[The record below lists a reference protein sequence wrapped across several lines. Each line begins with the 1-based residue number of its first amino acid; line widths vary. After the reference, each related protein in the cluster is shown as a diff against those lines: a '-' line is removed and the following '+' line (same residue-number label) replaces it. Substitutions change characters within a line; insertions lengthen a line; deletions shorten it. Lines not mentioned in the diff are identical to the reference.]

1 LRPKISLFLPGFRR
15 KKEFSKSEAYGVR
28 HLGAIRHALY
38 LPEKRHIVRNIQVSG
53 KTSGL
58 IAAALSLNPRSGI
71 LKVMWRPRSL
81 VIWGLAGMA
90 FLSLPVRSQQS
101 ERIQGKQI
109 SQLQVP
115 SGAQP
120 QQNTSPPTNI
130 PQIPQSPPT
139 EEPPMVTVVLDP
151 AHGGADFGARGPTGL
166 AESDVVL
173 DFARAARIALE
184 AQRLRVLLTREGN
197 QDPTF
202 DARSAMING
211 LTHAIFISLHVS
223 SSGPVGTVRTY
234 YYLFSSNVTPTANP
248 AGGALP
254 QIATPQTLGAQL
266 THTGLIQWD
275 EAQRSSVDSSRQ
287 LAFLIQTVL
296 VQRFKGSP
304 DAPIAAPVRQLRTIK
319 APAIAIE
326 LSSIDV
332 TDAKRLDQMAQPLA
346 EAIGRAVAEF
356 HPPSAST
363 TTPSGAH

>member
-1 LRPKISLFLPGFRR
+1 M
-15 KKEFSKSEAYGVR
+15 
-28 HLGAIRHALY
+28 
-38 LPEKRHIVRNIQVSG
+38 
-53 KTSGL
+53 
-58 IAAALSLNPRSGI
+58 RSGI
-71 LKVMWRPRSL
+71 LKVMRRRRWL
-81 VIWGLAGMA
+81 VIWGLAGVT
-90 FLSLPVRSQQS
+90 LLTLPVRSQQA

-109 SQLQVP
+109 SQVQVP

-120 QQNTSPPTNI
+120 QQNTSPRTNI
-130 PQIPQSPPT
+130 PQVPQSAPT
-139 EEPPMVTVVLDP
+139 EEPPTLTVVLDP

-211 LTHAIFISLHVS
+211 LANAIFISLHVS
-223 SSGPVGTVRTY
+223 SSGPVGTARTY
-234 YYLFSSNVTPTANP
+234 YYVFPPNVTPALNSTA
-248 AGGALP
+248 GAP
-254 QIATPQTLGAQL
+254 SQTAIQPSGAKP
-266 THTGLIQWD
+266 TRTSLIQWD

-287 LAFLIQTVL
+287 LAFLVQTVL
-296 VQRFKGSP
+296 VQRFKDSP
-304 DAPIAAPVRQLRTIK
+304 DAPIAAPVRQLRTIA

-356 HPPSAST
+356 HPFSAPANA
-363 TTPSGAH
+363 PSGAH

>member
-1 LRPKISLFLPGFRR
+1 
-15 KKEFSKSEAYGVR
+15 
-28 HLGAIRHALY
+28 
-38 LPEKRHIVRNIQVSG
+38 
-53 KTSGL
+53 
-58 IAAALSLNPRSGI
+58 
-71 LKVMWRPRSL
+71 MWRPRLL
-81 VIWGLAGMA
+81 VIWGWAGVA
-90 FLSLPVRSQQS
+90 LLIFPVPSHQA

-120 QQNTSPPTNI
+120 QQNTSPPTNV
-130 PQIPQSPPT
+130 PQVTQSAPT
-139 EEPPMVTVVLDP
+139 EEPPTLTVVLDP

-197 QDPTF
+197 QDPTY

-211 LTHAIFISLHVS
+211 LTNAIFISLHVS

-234 YYLFSSNVTPTANP
+234 YYLFSSSVTPAVNP
-248 AGGALP
+248 A
-254 QIATPQTLGAQL
+254 TGAQL
-266 THTGLIQWD
+266 THTSLIQWD

-287 LAFLIQTVL
+287 LAFLVQTVL

-304 DAPIAAPVRQLRTIK
+304 DAPIAAPVRQLRTIT

-356 HPPSAST
+356 HPLSAAP

>member
-1 LRPKISLFLPGFRR
+1 
-15 KKEFSKSEAYGVR
+15 
-28 HLGAIRHALY
+28 
-38 LPEKRHIVRNIQVSG
+38 
-53 KTSGL
+53 
-58 IAAALSLNPRSGI
+58 
-71 LKVMWRPRSL
+71 MWRPRSL
-81 VIWGLAGMA
+81 VIWGLAGIA
-90 FLSLPVRSQQS
+90 FLTLPVRSQQI

-115 SGAQP
+115 SGSQP
-120 QQNTSPPTNI
+120 QQNAFPPTNV
-130 PQIPQSPPT
+130 PQIPQSAPT
-139 EEPPMVTVVLDP
+139 EEPPMLTIVLDP

-211 LTHAIFISLHVS
+211 LTNAIFISLHVS

-234 YYLFSSNVTPTANP
+234 YYLFPSNVTPAVNP
-248 AGGALP
+248 AGGAPP
-254 QIATPQTLGAQL
+254 QTATPPASGAQL
-266 THTGLIQWD
+266 TRTGLIQWD

-287 LAFLIQTVL
+287 LAFLVQTVL

-356 HPPSAST
+356 HPLSAAPT
-363 TTPSGAH
+363 APSGAH

>member
-1 LRPKISLFLPGFRR
+1 
-15 KKEFSKSEAYGVR
+15 
-28 HLGAIRHALY
+28 
-38 LPEKRHIVRNIQVSG
+38 
-53 KTSGL
+53 
-58 IAAALSLNPRSGI
+58 
-71 LKVMWRPRSL
+71 MWRPRSL
-81 VIWGLAGMA
+81 IVWGLAGIA
-90 FLSLPVRSQQS
+90 FLTLPVRSHQAV
-101 ERIQGKQI
+101 RIQGTQI

-115 SGAQP
+115 LGAQP
-120 QQNTSPPTNI
+120 QQNTSPPTNV
-130 PQIPQSPPT
+130 PQIPQSAAT
-139 EEPPMVTVVLDP
+139 EEPPMLTVVLDP

-211 LTHAIFISLHVS
+211 LANAIFISLHVS
-223 SSGPVGTVRTY
+223 SSGPVGTARTY
-234 YYLFSSNVTPTANP
+234 YYVFPSN
-248 AGGALP
+248 
-254 QIATPQTLGAQL
+254 ATPVVNPSAGAPPQTAVQPSGAQP
-266 THTGLIQWD
+266 TRTSLIRWD

-287 LAFLIQTVL
+287 LAFLVQTLL

-304 DAPIAAPVRQLRTIK
+304 DAPIAAPVRQLRTIA

-346 EAIGRAVAEF
+346 EAIGRGVAEF
-356 HPPSAST
+356 HSFSAPVT
-363 TTPSGAH
+363 APSGAH